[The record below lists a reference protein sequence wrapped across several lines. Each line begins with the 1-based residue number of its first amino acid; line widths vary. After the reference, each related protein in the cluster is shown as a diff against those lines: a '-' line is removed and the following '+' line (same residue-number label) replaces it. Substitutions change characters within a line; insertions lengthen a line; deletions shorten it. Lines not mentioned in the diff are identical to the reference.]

1 VGITEDTPN
10 PADAIIDRVG
20 HAAGWLARTGWRV
33 TRGLPGGELAERQ
46 LLKLETAVVA
56 EVRRRLDPQRDTTTP
71 WRLPGLGALDA
82 RIDRTATGDLV
93 TLVRPMNGQ
102 VEPLRAGMAELL
114 NQSANADTTRATE
127 YLYTTILRQLV
138 PDEARILAALAD
150 GVPRPA
156 VDVIVRTTLGNTQ
169 RTVLRNASSVGRHAG
184 VVVPAYVP
192 AYLTRL
198 YRMGVVDIGDEDPA
212 LAEQYDILLTDQLV
226 RAAEERARHARKGAA
241 RIVRR
246 TVAISDLGGRF
257 WAECDPTVGNLPRH
271 RLDR

>member
-1 VGITEDTPN
+1 VPDTETPFSRFGK
-10 PADAIIDRVG
+10 ATG
-20 HAAGWLARTGWRV
+20 QAAGWLVRTGWRI

-46 LLKLETAVVA
+46 LLKLETAVVD
-56 EVRRRLDPQRDTTTP
+56 EVRRRLE
-71 WRLPGLGALDA
+71 PGLE
-82 RIDRTATGDLV
+82 RVTVGDHELV
-93 TLVRPMNGQ
+93 TLVRPMNGH

-114 NQSANADTTRATE
+114 NQSANADVAGAAR
-127 YLYTTILRQLV
+127 YLHATILRQLV

-156 VDVIVRTTLGNTQ
+156 VDVVVRTTLGGVQ
-169 RTVLRNASSVGRHAG
+169 RTVLRNASSVGKHAG
-184 VVVPAYVP
+184 VSAPEYVP

-226 RAAEERARHARKGAA
+226 RDAEDRARQARKGAA

-246 TVAISDLGGRF
+246 TVMISDLGGRF
-257 WAECDPTVGNLPRH
+257 WQAADPTRRDDVRQIDQPST
-271 RLDR
+271 